1 MLLFPENQ
9 PGLEQGSHPEGSNQS
24 FWPVSGTQP
33 TSSVI
38 TENTKARA
46 WPGQSLLFILNIAL
60 SMSLL
65 KAALV
70 MEE

>member
-24 FWPVSGTQP
+24 FQPVSRTQP

-38 TENTKARA
+38 TGDTKGPCMA
-46 WPGQSLLFILNIAL
+46 WTIPFIYFKHCFEYE
-60 SMSLL
+60 L
-65 KAALV
+65 KAAPV
-70 MEE
+70 VEE